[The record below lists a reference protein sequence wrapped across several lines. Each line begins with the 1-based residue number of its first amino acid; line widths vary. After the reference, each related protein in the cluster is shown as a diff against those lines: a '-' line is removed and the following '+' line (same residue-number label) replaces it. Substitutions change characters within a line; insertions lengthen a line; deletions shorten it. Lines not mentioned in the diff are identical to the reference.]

1 MLNHKIRK
9 NTPKKFKLSDHPWVS
24 LAALWMTGILILILT
39 AAGANWLG
47 VPGNSPYRPLVTPTL
62 AHIVLLFLIVPLIFK
77 LPNGNSNYRDFLKA
91 IRLVPVKPFFL
102 LLILGISTSFVFLLV
117 LSLNSI
123 ILRATQGFPI
133 NLTFLKHFIDLRLD
147 LPPRSLSWVTAFP
160 SIFEE
165 ISWRGVMLVLF
176 MKKYSAKKSI
186 LITALGFGLF
196 HLINLLDGVDLY
208 FVILQVIM
216 GSALG
221 FFYGYLVLRTNSLFP
236 AMLFHFLVNMF
247 IGSFT
252 FYFQRYT
259 SDGTKILYAL
269 VSYPI
274 AVIILII
281 LTKAFCKRWISEPEY
296 FHSLDI
302 SSQT

>member
-1 MLNHKIRK
+1 MLNRKIRGNK
-9 NTPKKFKLSDHPWVS
+9 PRKFNLSNHPWIS
-24 LAALWMTGILILILT
+24 LAALWVTGIFVLIIT
-39 AAGANWLG
+39 AAGANKLG
-47 VPGNSPYRPLVTPTL
+47 VPGNSPFRPLVTPTL
-62 AHIVLLFLIVPLIFK
+62 AHIIVLFLIVPFVFQ
-77 LPNGNSNYRDFLKA
+77 LPNGKSNYRNFLKA
-91 IRLVPVKPFFL
+91 IRLIPIKPFLL
-102 LLILGISTSFVFLLV
+102 LLILGITSSFVFLFL

-133 NLTFLKHFIDLRLD
+133 NLTFLKHYIDLSLD
-147 LPPRSLSWVTAFP
+147 LPPRSLSWVAAFP

-165 ISWRGVMLVLF
+165 VSWRGVMLVLF
-176 MKKYSAKKSI
+176 MKKYSARKSI

-196 HLINLLDGVDLY
+196 HLINLLGGVDLN

-216 GSALG
+216 GSAVG
-221 FFYGYLVLRTNSLFP
+221 FFYGYLVLRTNSLLP

-274 AVIILII
+274 AVLVLIV
-281 LTKAFCKRWISEPEY
+281 LTKAFCKKWISEPEY
-296 FHSLDI
+296 FPSFDI
-302 SSQT
+302 SS